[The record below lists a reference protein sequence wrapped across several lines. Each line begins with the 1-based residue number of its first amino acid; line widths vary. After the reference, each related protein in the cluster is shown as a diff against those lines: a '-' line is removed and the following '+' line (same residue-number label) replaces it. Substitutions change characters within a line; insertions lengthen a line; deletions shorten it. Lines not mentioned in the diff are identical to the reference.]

1 MEVFLLKSY
10 HLDSRGDIYFTTTIL
25 ALIVFLASLLIKQE
39 KPNVWSK
46 LGEEYSLYIY
56 VLHLAVRDTL
66 NIFNHKFMPSE
77 WTDGIYLY
85 AAPFVVLVVTI
96 AATYV
101 LKKVRI
107 VK

>member
-1 MEVFLLKSY
+1 
-10 HLDSRGDIYFTTTIL
+10 
-25 ALIVFLASLLIKQE
+25 
-39 KPNVWSK
+39 
-46 LGEEYSLYIY
+46 
-56 VLHLAVRDTL
+56 
-66 NIFNHKFMPSE
+66 MPAE

-107 VK
+107 IK